1 MMTSTLEFKNIQLD
15 YNKFDLN
22 IYNSLL
28 TQNSYITT
36 SKVLSDIFLKNKTIY
51 NETIGVITRVYT
63 QDKKNKHQDPTITEK
78 LSLSIL
84 EGIINMNSTHRFFSD
99 IIIPPNCHINLG
111 YFALKQNI
119 LSLLNAGINMVIFG
133 GSIVT
138 KTTKYP
144 ICDIIE
150 PIKEK
155 NENNNSIDL
164 KIFVDRFIKQ
174 NNNLSVIYF
183 SHFGYQQQY
192 DTFIKYNNINSS
204 CLKVESFDNDGY
216 YIDQKSNVVIDYINL
231 IEDKTQYIYKL
242 IDILYSI
249 DKILEYTNNLKYLE
263 FNINHDNNSPTKN
276 MIYNLTKKMGFDT
289 EIKENKIV
297 IQSIKLEIESIKSPI

>member
-84 EGIINMNSTHRFFSD
+84 EGIINMNPTHRFFSD
-99 IIIPPNCHINLG
+99 IIIPPTCHINLG

-119 LSLLNAGINMVIFG
+119 LSLLSSGINVVIFG
-133 GSIVT
+133 GSIV
-138 KTTKYP
+138 
-144 ICDIIE
+144 
-150 PIKEK
+150 IKANK
-155 NENNNSIDL
+155 QSIFKPLKWNNDNLDSVDLKLFIDRFVKDNNNI
-164 KIFVDRFIKQ
+164 
-174 NNNLSVIYF
+174 SVIYF
-183 SHFGYQQQY
+183 SHFGFQQQY
-192 DTFIKYNNINSS
+192 DTFVKNNSINSS
-204 CLKVESFDNDGY
+204 CLKIESFDNDGY
-216 YIDQKSNVVIDYINL
+216 YIDQKSNEVINYINL

-242 IDILYSI
+242 VDILFAI
-249 DKILEYTNNLKYLE
+249 DKIFGYNNNLKYLE
-263 FNINHDNNSPTKN
+263 FNIKHDNNHPTKN
-276 MIYNLTKKMGFDT
+276 MIYNLTKKLGFDT
-289 EIKENKIV
+289 EIKENKII
-297 IQSIKLEIESIKSPI
+297 IQSIKLDIESNKSPI